1 MTDPEAAEPEFLE
14 VEHVL
19 VLHQRQLARFGG
31 ADGLRDRGLL
41 ESAVAQAQMS
51 FGGEYVHHGL
61 FAMAA
66 AYLFHI
72 VSNHAFVDGNKRAGL
87 LTATTFLA
95 LNGISIHHD
104 SEALYELTIGVAE
117 HRIDKPAVAVELER
131 IARATQHR

>member
-1 MTDPEAAEPEFLE
+1 VTDSAAAELEFLE

-19 VLHQRQLARFGG
+19 ALHQRQLARFGG
-31 ADGLRDRGLL
+31 ADGLRDSGLL

-51 FGGEYVHHGL
+51 FGGEYVHEGL

-72 VSNHAFVDGNKRAGL
+72 VSNHAFVDGNKRVGL
-87 LTATTFLA
+87 LTAITFLQ
-95 LNGISIHHD
+95 LNGISIHQD

-117 HRIDKPAVAVELER
+117 HRIDKSAVALELKR
-131 IARATQHR
+131 IAEATQRR